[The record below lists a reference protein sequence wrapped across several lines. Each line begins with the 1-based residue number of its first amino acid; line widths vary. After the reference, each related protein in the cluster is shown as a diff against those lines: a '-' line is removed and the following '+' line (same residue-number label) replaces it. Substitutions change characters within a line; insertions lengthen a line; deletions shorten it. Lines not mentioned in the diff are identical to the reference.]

1 MKIDWKKPF
10 IISLCTAENFAQLR
24 DYLMNCVGAI
34 DLEYKGETYCFLR
47 GWSNEPQY
55 LNKPYSYKEETSG
68 NEKIYIYDT
77 FEDSLYFKFDDG
89 VTLYEFLTG
98 EKPEGPEPT
107 PEIILSKQ

>member
-1 MKIDWKKPF
+1 MKIDWHKTFKTPMIGVAEDF
-10 IISLCTAENFAQLR
+10 EELKDYIMHSLPL
-24 DYLMNCVGAI
+24 DVY
-34 DLEYKGETYCFLR
+34 YKGGTYCFLC

-55 LNKPYSYKEETSG
+55 LNKPYSYKEEVSG

-107 PEIILSKQ
+107 PEIIITE